1 MKKIVFGTAI
11 TLAILFTGCGENEDK
26 EDFTRLIHEGLE
38 SDITQFETYFEQ
50 LKRRYFA
57 QLLRQFDDQDDYAL
71 TLIRT
76 KFSGLSVTDAIESLK
91 LVEFNDLLSI
101 KDDIKQ
107 MDTAFVKMNKKA

>member
-1 MKKIVFGTAI
+1 M
-11 TLAILFTGCGENEDK
+11 LFNDSLKCQTP
-26 EDFTRLIHEGLE
+26 E